1 MMISPSENAEA
12 KSVGGSA
19 ASGKWVRSFDGEVRG
34 VSRIEFHPLE
44 RPEVPTNSEQ
54 ATEAAVR
61 LSEEVAALSG
71 RLQLQA
77 EQMSTELEIVRVRAK
92 VEARSEWQRELEEMI
107 AKERASIRNACE
119 ELRQERAK
127 YFAGVEAEVVK
138 LALAIAA
145 RVMHREAKLDPL
157 LLAGVVRVALEKV
170 GEGSSTVLR
179 VPMGEVEA
187 WRLVFSESQDSSL
200 QVEGDEL
207 LVAGDCVLDTS
218 IGKVELGVSAQ
229 LEEIER
235 GFFDLMQQRPA

>member
-1 MMISPSENAEA
+1 MMISPSESGEV
-12 KSVGGSA
+12 KTIGGA
-19 ASGKWVRSFDGEVRG
+19 AQGKWVRSFDEGRRG

-44 RPEVPTNSEQ
+44 QPEVRMDFEQ
-54 ATEAAVR
+54 NTEAAVL

-71 RLQLQA
+71 QLQLQA
-77 EQMSTELEIVRVRAK
+77 EQMSAELEVVRVRAK
-92 VEARSEWQRELEEMI
+92 AEAHSEWERELEEMI
-107 AKERASIRNACE
+107 AKERSSIRKACE
-119 ELRQERAK
+119 EFRQERAR

-157 LLAGVVRVALEKV
+157 LLAGVVRVALEKMS
-170 GEGSSTVLR
+170 EDSSTVLR
-179 VPMGEVEA
+179 VPVNEVEI
-187 WRLVFSESQDSSL
+187 WRQVFSESRDSSL

-207 LVAGDCVLDTS
+207 LDAGDCVLDTK

-235 GFFDLMQQRPA
+235 GFFDLMQQRPV